1 MSKVEI
7 ENIGV
12 NNVQIKKP
20 IVNRKTGRIMT
31 YNYRD
36 WSIVTTLKDK
46 EGRTFDNTSSLLFRY
61 KFSNDDL
68 VTIGKPIEHPYH
80 FHPDVVT
87 KNIKIP
93 LKGKVVNCIN
103 SPTLLTGNPFS
114 ETVKIHPQGTKG
126 DLDIQVAVVGYRP
139 QVLKSVGVPEPE
151 SKFPSPPEP
160 FKDDEDYD
168 YDYDEEGN
176 FVVNSESGI
185 AEEIS
190 LTLGPDHDID
200 KHYDI
205 IRSEKI

>member
-36 WSIVTTLKDK
+36 WSIVTTVKDN
-46 EGRTFDNTSSLLFRY
+46 EGRTFDNTSSLLFNY

-80 FHPDVVT
+80 FHTDVVT

-93 LKGKVVNCIN
+93 LKGKVVNC
-103 SPTLLTGNPFS
+103 
-114 ETVKIHPQGTKG
+114 
-126 DLDIQVAVVGYRP
+126 
-139 QVLKSVGVPEPE
+139 
-151 SKFPSPPEP
+151 
-160 FKDDEDYD
+160 
-168 YDYDEEGN
+168 
-176 FVVNSESGI
+176 
-185 AEEIS
+185 
-190 LTLGPDHDID
+190 
-200 KHYDI
+200 
-205 IRSEKI
+205 

>member
-1 MSKVEI
+1 MSLNNFHLSRSKPVSQSRKIQVICSEPSKVSKVEI

-36 WSIVTTLKDK
+36 WSIVTTLKDN

-93 LKGKVVNCIN
+93 LKG
-103 SPTLLTGNPFS
+103 
-114 ETVKIHPQGTKG
+114 
-126 DLDIQVAVVGYRP
+126 R
-139 QVLKSVGVPEPE
+139 
-151 SKFPSPPEP
+151 
-160 FKDDEDYD
+160 
-168 YDYDEEGN
+168 
-176 FVVNSESGI
+176 
-185 AEEIS
+185 
-190 LTLGPDHDID
+190 
-200 KHYDI
+200 
-205 IRSEKI
+205 